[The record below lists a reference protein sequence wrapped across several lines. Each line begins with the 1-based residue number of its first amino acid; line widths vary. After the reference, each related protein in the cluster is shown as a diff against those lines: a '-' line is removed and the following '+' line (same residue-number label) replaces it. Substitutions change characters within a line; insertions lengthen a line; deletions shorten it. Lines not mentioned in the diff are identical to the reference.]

1 MRLKIDK
8 REMLVY
14 AALVLVNV
22 YYGLNE
28 TTLYFVGTDYMILG
42 GIVLFGIHIFM
53 FEHLNLRELIVFSAI
68 LIVFIINYI
77 QRGDS
82 RILVLL
88 LTVIAVRNMELQDVL
103 KVFFYVRLLL
113 FILAVILN
121 LWGSSESVV
130 KISNRGTRYAL
141 GFSHPN
147 QFMFLVCMLIMLYV
161 CLYYERING
170 ISLLLLTIAL
180 MTGYLITKS
189 NTGLITGMIMF
200 ILLVLYKYFKMS
212 RLLEILGKYLAFFLM
227 FLSVFLPYTLRASA
241 DNIPF
246 FRSFP
251 QFTAWYEKTL
261 AYLDSALSSRLTLSR
276 KTFIHTDIGLLTTNL
291 NTTLSGYSNVDSGYM
306 QLLLTY
312 GLLGTA
318 LFLILNWFM
327 VRKLIAKKQY
337 IYIWAFI
344 GMSLYAFTENTFCSL
359 AYNFTLIFIVY
370 LFQKDNTKR
379 RHLVLRRG
387 AVNRHDR
394 YTGLHFKNI

>member
-1 MRLKIDK
+1 MRLKFDK
-8 REMLVY
+8 REIFVY
-14 AALVLVNV
+14 AALVLVNI

-28 TTLYFVGTDYMILG
+28 TTLYLENTDYMILG
-42 GIVLFGIHIFM
+42 AIALFGIHIFM
-53 FEHLNLRELIVFSAI
+53 YEHLNLQELIVFSVI
-68 LIVFIINYI
+68 LIVFIINYV

-88 LTVIAVRNMELQDVL
+88 ITVIAVRNMEPQDVL

-113 FILAVILN
+113 FILGVSLN

-130 KISNRGTRYAL
+130 KIGDRGTRYAL

-147 QFMFLVCMLIMLYV
+147 QFMFVVCMLIMLYV
-161 CLYYERING
+161 CLYYERIRG
-170 ISLLLLTIAL
+170 VSLLLLSIAL

-189 NTGLITGMIMF
+189 NTGLITGMIMI

-212 RLLEILGKYLAFFLM
+212 RLLEILGKYLAFLLM

-241 DNIPF
+241 DDILF

-251 QFTAWYEKTL
+251 QFTAWYEKVL
-261 AYLDSALSSRLTLSR
+261 AYLDSALSNRLTLSR
-276 KTFIHTDIGLLTTNL
+276 RTLLHTDMGLLTTSL
-291 NTTLSGYSNVDSGYM
+291 NTTLSGYSIVDSGYM

-318 LFLILNWFM
+318 LFLILNWVM
-327 VRKLIAKKQY
+327 VRKLIARKQY

-359 AYNFTLIFIVY
+359 AYNFTLVFIVY

-387 AVNRHDR
+387 AANHHDR
-394 YTGLHFKNI
+394 YTEVHFKNI

>member
-8 REMLVY
+8 REILVY

-28 TTLYFVGTDYMILG
+28 TTLYLENTDYMILG
-42 GIVLFGIHIFM
+42 AIALFGIHVFM
-53 FEHLNLRELIVFSAI
+53 YEHLNRQELIVFSVL

-88 LTVIAVRNMELQDVL
+88 ITVIAVRNMELRDVL
-103 KVFFYVRLLL
+103 NVFFHVRLIL
-113 FILAVILN
+113 FILVVILN

-147 QFMFLVCMLIMLYV
+147 QFMFVVCMLIMLYV

-170 ISLLLLTIAL
+170 VSLLLLTIVL
-180 MTGYLITKS
+180 MIGYLITKS
-189 NTGLITGMIMF
+189 NTGLITGMIMV

-227 FLSVFLPYTLRASA
+227 FLSVFLPYTLRASV
-241 DNIPF
+241 DDILF

-251 QFTAWYEKTL
+251 QFTAWYENAL
-261 AYLDSALSSRLTLSR
+261 AYLDSALSNRLTLSR
-276 KTFIHTDIGLLTTNL
+276 KAFIHTDIGLLTTRL
-291 NTTLSGYSNVDSGYM
+291 NTTLSGYSIVDSGYM
-306 QLLLTY
+306 QLLLVY

-318 LFLILNWFM
+318 LFLLLNWFM
-327 VRKLIAKKQY
+327 VRKLIVRKQY

-344 GMSLYAFTENTFCSL
+344 GMSLYAFTENIFCSL
-359 AYNFTLIFIVY
+359 AYNFTLVFIAY

-379 RHLVLRRG
+379 RHLVLGRG
-387 AVNRHDR
+387 ATNHHDG
-394 YTGLHFKNI
+394 YTEMHFKNI